1 MEDRLA
7 EFRQVGSGSGKPV
20 QIKNVASRFLP
31 EFSEK
36 LKILQ
41 QSIQQVKTYN
51 LQIIKL
57 REEIVAATLNEQEKR
72 ISNNV
77 NRNIEVNKSLCTKV
91 KAELEALK
99 IEVDLERK
107 EKPNEPETRMKIQAY
122 QAFSNKFSGILK
134 EFQNVQVDY
143 KNSVKS
149 KLARQARILDENL
162 TETQV
167 QALVNDPDGLQRLYA
182 KQHIGAT
189 HTKIQ
194 NTLSDIQ
201 DKYNDIK
208 NLEQSVKAI
217 HQMFMDMSLLIQA
230 QGITIDSIEL
240 NLTEA
245 QDYVK
250 SAERRLVTAKKEH
263 EKAKK
268 LKCMVMIIIILAAAV
283 GFYFIFR

>member
-7 EFRQVGSGSGKPV
+7 EFREVGPGSGKPV

-41 QSIQQVKTYN
+41 QSIDQVKALN

-57 REEIVAATLNEQEKR
+57 REEIITATLNEQEKR

-77 NRNIEVNKSLCTKV
+77 NRNIELNKSLCTKV
-91 KAELEALK
+91 KAELESLK

-107 EKPNEPETRMKIQAY
+107 DRPNEPETRMKVQAY
-122 QAFSNKFSGILK
+122 QAFSNKFSLILK

-162 TETQV
+162 TDTQV

-208 NLEQSVKAI
+208 KLEQSVKAI

-250 SAERRLVTAKKEH
+250 SAEKRLNTAKKEH

-268 LKCMVMIIIILAAAV
+268 LKCMVMIIIIIAAAV
-283 GFYFIFR
+283 GMYFIFR